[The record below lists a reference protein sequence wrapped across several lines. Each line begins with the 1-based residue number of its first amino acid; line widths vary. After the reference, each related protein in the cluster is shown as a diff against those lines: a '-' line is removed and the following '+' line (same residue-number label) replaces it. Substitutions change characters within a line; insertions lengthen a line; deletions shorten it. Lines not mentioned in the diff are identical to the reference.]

1 MPNRLVKVDVAK
13 QLEQQNEEML
23 EELKTYFGE
32 ILETSFNNLQR
43 EVDSKILGYETQ
55 TTKGISNLE
64 TVIIGQRND
73 STQIEMALKQ
83 EIEDISSSNRKT
95 NTE

>member
-13 QLEQQNEEML
+13 QLEQQNAEML